1 MSFKTVHFYDINH
14 KDIEMIEFK
23 TLNCIFS
30 NNKIVV
36 LSKFDFCDDI
46 IRLNVYSLLRH
57 KLCGTTDS

>member
-36 LSKFDFCDDI
+36 LSKFDF
-46 IRLNVYSLLRH
+46 
-57 KLCGTTDS
+57 